1 MGDIELNV
9 SKKVTTNYQTAENL
23 SPPARMNL
31 EEVLSYIEDDEQVE
45 PVQDRFCVSFAVAFF
60 GILSLKSVVTI
71 LKPILIS
78 FNSTIFYIS
87 NK

>member
-60 GILSLKSVVTI
+60 GILSLKSA
-71 LKPILIS
+71 LK
-78 FNSTIFYIS
+78 NSTL
-87 NK
+87 